1 MPILSCLA
9 KFSLIARITLTP
21 LQLDSCLMN
30 DITTHKTL
38 SAEEHA
44 RKMSDY
50 MAEGTR
56 RAHKIGNR
64 GLVKRGADGK
74 LDQGILEDYWEHGF
88 YVFEGV
94 VGAEELDELRA
105 DVERMLEH
113 APIDPKSDVDVRGR
127 PAFGGEFTRPPYR
140 YARPL
145 SDPLGGT
152 NKNKGRHPAAMHEA
166 IPAKNSPAWTVQNL
180 HGNLQLMDTA
190 LTLYGH
196 PELLTVAEAVLG
208 PDFVPYNEVTFI
220 KEPGLG
226 PSVAWHQDGT
236 THWESDDWD
245 HGAHGF
251 NFMTQLYPSTAANS
265 VWILP
270 GSHKMGK
277 VDIRQMV
284 KEAGSDRING
294 AIPLLCNSGDTF
306 ILNRQVLHGS
316 FANTSDER
324 RVTLNAGFFARHR
337 VQDMTVQHLDDR
349 VVTFDDDHIHER
361 SRMIQIGIDARQQ
374 RFPEENPYH
383 YAPLEGEVDENRWN
397 EQTRRSVVKNYNLR
411 DMYI

>member
-1 MPILSCLA
+1 
-9 KFSLIARITLTP
+9 
-21 LQLDSCLMN
+21 MN
-30 DITTHKTL
+30 DIAPHKTL
-38 SAEEHA
+38 SAKEHA
-44 RKMSDY
+44 CEMGDY
-50 MAEGTR
+50 IAEGTR
-56 RAHKIGNR
+56 RAHEIGNR
-64 GLVKRGADGK
+64 GPIKRGADGK
-74 LDQGILEDYWEHGF
+74 LDQDILDAYWEHGF

-94 VGAEELDELRA
+94 VGAEELAELRA

-113 APIDPKSDVDVRGR
+113 APIDPKSDTDAKGR
-127 PAFGGEFTRPPYR
+127 LAFGSEFTRPPYR

-152 NKNKGRHPAAMHEA
+152 DKNKGRHPAAMCEA
-166 IPAKNSPAWTVQNL
+166 IPAKDTPAWTVQNL
-180 HGNLQLMDTA
+180 HGNLQLMDTT
-190 LTLYGH
+190 LRLYGH
-196 PELLTVAEAVLG
+196 PGLLMVAEAVLG

-236 THWESDDWD
+236 THWDSNDWD

-251 NFMTQLYPSTAANS
+251 NFMTQLYPSTAANC

-270 GSHKMGK
+270 GSHKMGR
-277 VDIRQMV
+277 VDIRKMV
-284 KEAGSDRING
+284 KEAGSDRIDG

-306 ILNRQVLHGS
+306 ILNRQVVHGS

-324 RVTLNAGFFARHR
+324 RVTLNAGFFPRHR

-349 VVTFDDDHIHER
+349 VVTFDDAQIHER
-361 SRMIQIGIDARQQ
+361 SRMVQIGIDARRQ
-374 RFPEENPYH
+374 RFPDEAPYR
-383 YAPLEGEVDENRWN
+383 YAPLAGELDENRWN
-397 EQTRRSVVKNYNLR
+397 EETRWSVVKNYNLR

>member
-1 MPILSCLA
+1 
-9 KFSLIARITLTP
+9 
-21 LQLDSCLMN
+21 MN
-30 DITTHKTL
+30 DIAPHKTL
-38 SAEEHA
+38 SAKEHA
-44 RKMSDY
+44 CEMGDY
-50 MAEGTR
+50 IAEGTR
-56 RAHKIGNR
+56 RAHEIGNR
-64 GLVKRGADGK
+64 GPIKRGADGK
-74 LDQGILEDYWEHGF
+74 LDQDILDAYWEHGF

-94 VGAEELDELRA
+94 VGAEELAELRA

-113 APIDPKSDVDVRGR
+113 APIDPKSDTDAKGR
-127 PAFGGEFTRPPYR
+127 PAFGSEFTRPPYR

-152 NKNKGRHPAAMHEA
+152 DKNKGRHPAAMCEA
-166 IPAKNSPAWTVQNL
+166 IPAKDTPAWTVQNL
-180 HGNLQLMDTA
+180 HGNLQLMDTT
-190 LTLYGH
+190 LRLYGH
-196 PELLTVAEAVLG
+196 PGLLMVAEAVLG

-236 THWESDDWD
+236 THWDSNDWD

-251 NFMTQLYPSTAANS
+251 NFMTQLYPSTAANC

-270 GSHKMGK
+270 GSHKMGR
-277 VDIRQMV
+277 VDIRKMV
-284 KEAGSDRING
+284 KEAGSDRIDG

-306 ILNRQVLHGS
+306 ILNRQVVHGS

-324 RVTLNAGFFARHR
+324 RVTLNAGFFPRHR

-349 VVTFDDDHIHER
+349 VVTFDDEHIHER
-361 SRMIQIGIDARQQ
+361 SRMVQIGIDARRQ
-374 RFPEENPYH
+374 RFPDEAPYR
-383 YAPLEGEVDENRWN
+383 YAPLAGELDENRWN
-397 EQTRRSVVKNYNLR
+397 EETRWSVVKNYNLR

>member
-1 MPILSCLA
+1 
-9 KFSLIARITLTP
+9 
-21 LQLDSCLMN
+21 MN
-30 DITTHKTL
+30 DIAPHKTL
-38 SAEEHA
+38 SAKEHA
-44 RKMSDY
+44 CEMGDY
-50 MAEGTR
+50 IAEGTR
-56 RAHKIGNR
+56 RAHEIGNR
-64 GLVKRGADGK
+64 GPIKRGADGK
-74 LDQGILEDYWEHGF
+74 LDQDILDAYWEHGF
-88 YVFEGV
+88 YVFQGV
-94 VGAEELDELRA
+94 VGAEELAELRA

-113 APIDPKSDVDVRGR
+113 APIDPKSDTDAKGR
-127 PAFGGEFTRPPYR
+127 LAFGSEFTRPPYR

-152 NKNKGRHPAAMHEA
+152 DKNKGRHPAAMYEA
-166 IPAKNSPAWTVQNL
+166 VPAKDAPAWTVQNL
-180 HGNLQLMDTA
+180 HGNLQLMDTT

-196 PELLTVAEAVLG
+196 PGLLVVAEAVLG

-236 THWESDDWD
+236 THWDSIDWD

-251 NFMTQLYPSTAANS
+251 NFMTQLYPSTAANC

-270 GSHKMGK
+270 GSHKTGR
-277 VDIRQMV
+277 VDIRKMV
-284 KEAGSDRING
+284 KDAGSDRIDG

-306 ILNRQVLHGS
+306 ILNRQVVHGS

-324 RVTLNAGFFARHR
+324 RVTLNAGFFPRHR

-349 VVTFDDDHIHER
+349 VVTFDDEHIHER
-361 SRMIQIGIDARQQ
+361 SRMVQIGIDARRQ
-374 RFPEENPYH
+374 RFPDEAPYR
-383 YAPLEGEVDENRWN
+383 YAPFAGELDENRWN
-397 EQTRRSVVKNYNLR
+397 EETRRSVVKNYNLR